1 MNSTAINSAAMNSH
15 PFKSEFSMPPKSL
28 SQAAQRAALLIG
40 ALALLGA
47 LPAQAHEGHEH
58 AAAPVALAQA
68 GNPRAS
74 AVSADFELVV
84 ELDGRQLRLYLD
96 RYTDNSPVLDA
107 SIEVESGEWKASA
120 QLDGDSYRVA
130 QTPFLAGSRNPLI
143 FTILTPDSADLLE
156 TTLEVPGEV
165 APSAHASRWPWLAAG
180 AALLAGLALATVLVR
195 RKRGS
200 AQ

>member
-1 MNSTAINSAAMNSH
+1 MNSAAMNSY
-15 PFKSEFSMPPKSL
+15 PFSPEFSMQPKLL
-28 SQAAQRAALLIG
+28 SQAAQRGAALLIG

-47 LPAQAHEGHEH
+47 LPALAHEGHEH

-74 AVSADFELVV
+74 AVSADFELVA

-96 RYTDNSPVLDA
+96 RYADNSPVLDA

-130 QTPFLAGSRNPLI
+130 ETPFQAGDRIPLI
-143 FTILTPDSADLLE
+143 FTIQTPDSADLLE
-156 TTLEVPGEV
+156 TTLELPGEV
-165 APSAHASRWPWLAAG
+165 APTAHSSRWPWLAAG
-180 AALLAGLALATVLVR
+180 SALLAGLALAITLLR
-195 RKRGS
+195 RKRGN

>member
-1 MNSTAINSAAMNSH
+1 MNSH
-15 PFKSEFSMPPKSL
+15 PFKSEFSMPPKSHFRT
-28 SQAAQRAALLIG
+28 AQRAALLIG
-40 ALALLGA
+40 ALAPLGA
-47 LPAQAHEGHEH
+47 LPALAHEGHEH
-58 AAAPVALAQA
+58 AAAPVALTQA

-74 AVSADFELVV
+74 ATSADFELVA

-96 RYTDNSPVLDA
+96 RYADNSPVLDA
-107 SIEVESGEWKASA
+107 SIEVESGAWKASA

-130 QTPFLAGSRNPLI
+130 QTPFQAGDSIPLI

-156 TTLEVPGEV
+156 ATLEVPGAA

-180 AALLAGLALATVLVR
+180 AALLALLALAAVLLR